1 MTEFSDFDGDTPFT
15 PTASGIADFVNN
27 YDTLKE
33 RQARKSICSK
43 LTDGAYTLFW
53 ISPLGEWIDLRKH
66 ENAKH
71 LLDVAIH
78 MENKN

>member
-1 MTEFSDFDGDTPFT
+1 MTEFSDYDFT
-15 PTASGIADFVNN
+15 IQYNQ
-27 YDTLKE
+27 LKE
-33 RQARKSICSK
+33 RQSRKSICSK
-43 LTDGAYTLFW
+43 LVDGAYTLFW

>member
-1 MTEFSDFDGDTPFT
+1 MTEFSDF
-15 PTASGIADFVNN
+15 DFVNN

-33 RQARKSICSK
+33 RQSRKSICSK

-78 MENKN
+78 LNKQNCEN